1 MCSFFF
7 LHQVCFWLSHMQGRF
22 INVPILK
29 LFLCHFYSYDSNL
42 SLHAFHF
49 IVSYCIFFF
58 LLLFCWAF
66 YFCSMSLP
74 VVARTWQSVPG
85 KYGRSKRWWQENHG
99 HSIRPYRGWR
109 LSLKV
114 TALDNLRRN
123 VLLTCDVAVRQPI
136 TSWSLVWRTAL
147 CF

>member
-7 LHQVCFWLSHMQGRF
+7 LHLVWFWVSHMQGRF

-29 LFLCHFYSYDSNL
+29 LFLCRFSSYDSNL
-42 SLHAFHF
+42 PLLALRF
-49 IVSYCIFFF
+49 IVSYCFFFFF
-58 LLLFCWAF
+58 LTFLF

-85 KYGRSKRWWQENHG
+85 KYGRSKRCWQENHG
-99 HSIRPYRGWR
+99 HSFRPYRGWR
-109 LSLKV
+109 LSFKV
-114 TALDNLRRN
+114 TALDNLLRN